1 MSLTVTTTV
10 VPVDPLDGLITYW
23 NQKQIVLSMA
33 DHKVSGYY
41 IPRDDFMKE
50 SNGNVMKTAATTG
63 DFELAFPE
71 HKDDHRCSKSRTF
84 EINVRKYSN
93 LVFFKESPNE
103 IQFLTI
109 WA

>member
-1 MSLTVTTTV
+1 MSLTVTTTAV
-10 VPVDPLDGLITYW
+10 LVDPLDGLITYW
-23 NQKQIVLSMA
+23 NQKQIVLSVA

-50 SNGNVMKTAATTG
+50 SNGNVMITGAAAG

-84 EINVRKYSN
+84 EITARKYSN
-93 LVFFKESPNE
+93 LVFSKNHRTESN
-103 IQFLTI
+103 F
-109 WA
+109 